1 MKFKDFI
8 DIDGLKHAKIE
19 EKPVKNYKGDYKKLP
34 IAKPSSNGSNATYD
48 EIKELQSMFK
58 NRTPEIEKSV
68 KDHDNEVGF
77 AIKEYLEKNNLDYNE
92 SDVDKIADIG
102 SGIVRHYKN
111 KFERPRPYQLAEA
124 MKMDFDHMP
133 LNSDSMKSPA
143 YPSGHSLQSQLIAEY
158 YAEKYPEHKKGLFE
172 AADECGEG
180 RVYAG
185 WHYKSD
191 P

>member
-19 EKPVKNYKGDYKKLP
+19 EKPVKNYKGDYKELP

-58 NRTPEIEKSV
+58 NRTPKIEKSV

-172 AADECGEG
+172 AADELSLI
-180 RVYAG
+180 
-185 WHYKSD
+185 HI
-191 P
+191 

>member
-34 IAKPSSNGSNATYD
+34 IMKPSSNGSNATYD

-58 NRTPEIEKSV
+58 NRTPKIEKSV

-102 SGIVRHYKN
+102 SGIVDIIKIN
-111 KFERPRPYQLAEA
+111 LKDL
-124 MKMDFDHMP
+124 DHI
-133 LNSDSMKSPA
+133 N
-143 YPSGHSLQSQLIAEY
+143 
-158 YAEKYPEHKKGLFE
+158 
-172 AADECGEG
+172 
-180 RVYAG
+180 
-185 WHYKSD
+185 
-191 P
+191 